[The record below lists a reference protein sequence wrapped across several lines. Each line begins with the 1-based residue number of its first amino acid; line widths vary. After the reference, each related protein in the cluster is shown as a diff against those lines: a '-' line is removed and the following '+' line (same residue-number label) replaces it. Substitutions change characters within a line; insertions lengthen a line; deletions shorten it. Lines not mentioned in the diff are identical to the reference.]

1 MLFYGKTDVGQ
12 RRAVNQDNFAIRKYD
27 GGTVSA
33 VVCDGMGGAN
43 GGDTASAVAIKEF
56 SDVLERVEKEHPAF
70 FDLSE
75 DEILDILSEAVTEAN
90 RAVYKMANANPE
102 LSGMGTTL
110 VAVIISG
117 SDEMAYAVN
126 VGDSRLYY
134 VDEDGISQV
143 SHDHS
148 WVQYQVD
155 IGKLTPEEAKNSKMK
170 NRIYRAVGIDKT
182 VGADLFTCDAPHGC
196 GFILCSDGLT
206 NHVEPEEIWDRV
218 IEAGKTGDIQG
229 ACEALIDCANERGGL
244 DNITAV
250 VLSV

>member
-12 RRAVNQDNFAIRKYD
+12 KRAVNQDNFVVRKYD
-27 GGTVSA
+27 GDTLSA

-43 GGDTASAVAIKEF
+43 GGDTASAVAIRTFTE
-56 SDVLERVEKEHPAF
+56 VLDRTEKEHPAF
-70 FDLSE
+70 FGMNG
-75 DEILDILSEAVTEAN
+75 DEIQDVLSEAVTEAN
-90 RAVYKMANANPE
+90 RAVYKMANANPQ

-110 VAVIISG
+110 VAVIVSG
-117 SDEMAYAVN
+117 EQAYAVN
-126 VGDSRLYY
+126 VGDSRLYRIEN
-134 VDEDGISQV
+134 DEVKQI

-170 NRIYRAVGIDKT
+170 NRIYRAVGVDKT
-182 VGADLFTCDAPHGC
+182 VGADLFTCPAPHGC
-196 GFILCSDGLT
+196 SFVLCTDGLT
-206 NHVEPEEIWDRV
+206 NHVEPQEIRDTVNEVRR
-218 IEAGKTGDIQG
+218 TGDIQS
-229 ACEALIDCANERGGL
+229 ACEALVGCANERGGL